1 MVHRCATGD
10 HGTIEP
16 IRRVSY
22 VLQRRSD
29 GRLENRRTQ
38 LLTVSRVCIRHD
50 DDQSLR
56 DFSYPRRSR
65 PGDNRPS
72 NSILIYPN
80 FLNLR
85 IPVFQWRPSAT
96 TSAGC
101 IAPIP
106 SSRAP
111 VSLRYPSAARQEFLA
126 SIGRA
131 LGGSAMLRAML
142 AMGVGSRLIPDRRN
156 RRSQTSAP
164 AINGH
169 CRGGQ
174 VSVRSRSAAPRDC
187 NAVHAQTFLCRAH
200 VYEFSGSLVFQQY

>member
-1 MVHRCATGD
+1 MRSFNASAPQSTGHRTDCSLVHRCATGD
-10 HGTIEP
+10 HGTTEP

-22 VLQRRSD
+22 VLQRPSD

-38 LLTVSRVCIRHD
+38 LLAVSRVCIRHD
-50 DDQSLR
+50 DDQSLS

-72 NSILIYPN
+72 IRVLAYPN
-80 FLNLR
+80 FLNLQ

-96 TSAGC
+96 ISTAC

-111 VSLRYPSAARQEFLA
+111 VRLRYPSAARQEFLA

-131 LGGSAMLRAML
+131 VGGSAMLWALL
-142 AMGVGSRLIPDRRN
+142 AMGAGSRP
-156 RRSQTSAP
+156 
-164 AINGH
+164 
-169 CRGGQ
+169 C
-174 VSVRSRSAAPRDC
+174 
-187 NAVHAQTFLCRAH
+187 
-200 VYEFSGSLVFQQY
+200 